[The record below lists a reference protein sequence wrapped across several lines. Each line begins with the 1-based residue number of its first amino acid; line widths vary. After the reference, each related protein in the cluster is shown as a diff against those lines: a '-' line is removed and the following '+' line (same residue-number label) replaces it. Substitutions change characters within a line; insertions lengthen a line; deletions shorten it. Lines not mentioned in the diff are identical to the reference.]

1 MSRALPILTNAT
13 ARRLFLDRHALAEQ
27 PSGAAKGD
35 DLLALIERLGFVQ
48 LDSINTVE
56 RAHHMI
62 LFARRPSYRP
72 DNLARLHDRD
82 RKLFEHWTHDASIIP
97 AAYFPHWRL
106 RFARDEARLR
116 ERWAKWHGDGFDTQ
130 FEAVLEEVARR
141 GPVSTADVGEA
152 EERRSGGWWEWNPSK
167 IALEYL
173 WRVGKLSVVRRD
185 AFRKVY
191 DLTERVVP
199 AEHLAP
205 VPDPAETVDW
215 ACNAAIDRLG
225 FATSGEV
232 AAFLAKVTPTEA
244 KDWCAGALRRA
255 EIVEVGIEGADGQV
269 RRSFARPGIGEAA
282 DPPEPPGRVRILSP
296 FDPALRDRNRAERL
310 FGFHYRIEV
319 FVPEAK
325 RKYGYYVF
333 PVLEGARIIG
343 RIDMKADR
351 QADRLAVRAFW
362 PEAGI
367 AMGAGRRARIEAE
380 LDRMARFA
388 VVSRVELAGDWLRE
402 STG

>member
-1 MSRALPILTNAT
+1 MR
-13 ARRLFLDRHALAEQ
+13 
-27 PSGAAKGD
+27 
-35 DLLALIERLGFVQ
+35 
-48 LDSINTVE
+48 
-56 RAHHMI
+56 
-62 LFARRPSYRP
+62 
-72 DNLARLHDRD
+72 
-82 RKLFEHWTHDASIIP
+82 
-97 AAYFPHWRL
+97 
-106 RFARDEARLR
+106 
-116 ERWAKWHGDGFDTQ
+116 
-130 FEAVLEEVARR
+130 
-141 GPVSTADVGEA
+141 
-152 EERRSGGWWEWNPSK
+152 
-167 IALEYL
+167 
-173 WRVGKLSVVRRD
+173 
-185 AFRKVY
+185 
-191 DLTERVVP
+191 
-199 AEHLAP
+199 
-205 VPDPAETVDW
+205 
-215 ACNAAIDRLG
+215 
-225 FATSGEV
+225 
-232 AAFLAKVTPTEA
+232 
-244 KDWCAGALRRA
+244 GALQRA

-388 VVSRVELAGDWLRE
+388 GVSRVELAGDWLRE
-402 STG
+402 TTG